1 MDVSSEKTE
10 PDGQDLLEVLVS
22 LTGLPKDWILK
33 EMDQIMREMGK
44 NPNNPSEM
52 TLEHLREALVSY
64 LNSIHA
70 EIGHTE
76 LS

>member
-1 MDVSSEKTE
+1 MEVSSKKKE

-22 LTGLPKDWILK
+22 LTGLPKEWILK
-33 EMDQIMREMGK
+33 EMDQIMREIGK
-44 NPNNPSEM
+44 NPNEM
-52 TLEHLREALVSY
+52 TLDHLREALVSY

-76 LS
+76 LG